1 MYDNES
7 YISTNW
13 GTKCDNLEM
22 SALINIT
29 CIIVYWV
36 FLWNFLQP
44 DDILIKGGNV

>member
-13 GTKCDNLEM
+13 GTKFDNLEM
-22 SALINIT
+22 LILININ

-44 DDILIKGGNV
+44 DDILIKSGKL